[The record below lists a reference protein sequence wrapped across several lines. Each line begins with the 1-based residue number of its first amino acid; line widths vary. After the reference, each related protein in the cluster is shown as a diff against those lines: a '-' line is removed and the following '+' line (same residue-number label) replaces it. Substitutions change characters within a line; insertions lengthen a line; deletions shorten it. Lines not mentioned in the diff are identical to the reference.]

1 MDTLAAA
8 AGSAD
13 SFAEEGANAAYEG
26 FLERLAKRWGV
37 PPEVI
42 PIIMM
47 SFGCFMDGISDIT
60 FLASMLSA
68 PLWHVAKSYRHYT
81 NKLTLAGDLN
91 GNTGDGLSE
100 MIINIWCGGTVDVD
114 GTDNTYNTD
123 NTDTCDGLIDT
134 GKYFKFDSNDGPK
147 YSKVQVVAL
156 VLLSVVCLKES
167 MKIVPFF
174 HIYVSPHF
182 HNPKNFQALHNSSVT
197 WMVLLFSERWQ
208 EIAKDSLDF
217 EKEAPAIIHILAD
230 VAIEDVPQLAFTLFL
245 LVIGLRFPCFLANL
259 DQTDWDNLQDCS
271 KESPLVLDDGTVCAV
286 PGNQSGYWGAG
297 YHTFFH
303 DNGDIEASVCIWEQS
318 SSWTDDCEDV
328 FSWGE
333 RFTLGRPL
341 PIRTDMLLPRT
352 DITYMNQCSSS
363 FSSQSI
369 LPFCSCNGFGGG
381 GIDGLMVF
389 SLLMTIISTVSK
401 IWKLIKNIQK
411 RHQNIEEAYKNKTSR
426 GESGGISSLELN
438 EIGATS
444 KRIENPIIQPVS
456 GAALDMRRL
465 EKLESML
472 ANVQKKANASD
483 QELVDIKERLTK
495 VEREVRV

>member
-60 FLASMLSA
+60 FLASMAVSTALWRVSKSVSKSQGDATIELELS
-68 PLWHVAKSYRHYT
+68 LRGGNLEEEVT
-81 NKLTLAGDLN
+81 QIEQTVFCDDGDTCGGILA
-91 GNTGDGLSE
+91 TGDYFNQE
-100 MIINIWCGGTVDVD
+100 MS
-114 GTDNTYNTD
+114 Y
-123 NTDTCDGLIDT
+123 DTSRIQT
-134 GKYFKFDSNDGPK
+134 I
-147 YSKVQVVAL
+147 AL
-156 VLLSVVCLKES
+156 VLLSIVCVKEGL
-167 MKIVPFF
+167 KIVPFF

-197 WMVLLFSERWQ
+197 WIVLLFSERWQ

-245 LVIGLRFPCFLANL
+245 LVIGLRFPCFLVNTDL
-259 DQTDWDNLQDCS
+259 TDWINLQDCS
-271 KESPLVLDDGTVCAV
+271 KESPLVLDDGTVCYV
-286 PGNQSGYWGAG
+286 PDNYNSTSGSTSWWPAMSNSIY
-297 YHTFFH
+297 FH
-303 DNGDIEASVCIWEQS
+303 DNGDIEASVCRWE
-318 SSWTDDCEDV
+318 SSWEDNQSFDYNKRQDCETTFWWDKRE
-328 FSWGE
+328 G
-333 RFTLGRPL
+333 
-341 PIRTDMLLPRT
+341 LLPRT

-389 SLLMTIISTVSK
+389 SLLMTIISTASK